1 MVLSCQNISKSYN
14 DVPLLKGVSFQVDA
28 KDRVAVVGI
37 NGAGK
42 TTLLKILAQVE
53 KPDSGEAFFLKEVS
67 FGYLRQQSGEISNA
81 TVYETFKEARRTVI
95 ALEEK
100 IRKTEEDMRT
110 AKTEEE
116 IRALSASYDEMMQ
129 RFQAEGGYAW
139 KGAIVGVARG
149 LGFTEDDFEKKLSML
164 SGGER
169 TRVMLGKLLL
179 QQPDVLLLDE
189 PTNHLDIR
197 SVNWLE
203 TYLRNY
209 RGAVVIVS
217 HDRYFLDKIATRVLE
232 IEQGKG
238 TVYRGNYTA
247 YSEKKAK
254 ERAAAWHAYVNR
266 QREIRHQEEVIRRLK
281 SYNREKSV
289 KRAESR
295 EKMLDKMERI
305 ERPADVRDEMRIRL
319 TPSVES
325 GTDVLQ
331 VEGLQKSYGDRV
343 LFRDVQF
350 TIRRGEKVAI
360 VGENGTGKTTLIKI
374 INREIEPDAGII
386 RTGVKVRIGYFD
398 QEQHVLHEHKT
409 LFEEISDTYPKLTE
423 TEIRTT
429 LAAFLFTGNDV
440 FKKIGDLSGGEKGK
454 LALARLMLSDAN
466 FLILDEPTNHLD
478 ITSREVLES
487 AIAGYEGTVLYVS
500 HDRYF
505 INRTATRV
513 MDLTNEMLINY
524 IGNYDYYREH
534 RPERMHFLL
543 HTPYRE
549 KAAGSGTD
557 APDSIAEEAQK
568 TPLSLAGDGPKA
580 AGREQASAGL
590 TDWKAQKE
598 LAAMKRKQA
607 SSLKKCEEMIE
618 SLEARNEEINRQFS
632 LSEISMNAVKL
643 KWLAEEQAE
652 IARRLEE
659 LYIQWE
665 ALS

>member
-14 DVPLLKGVSFQVDA
+14 DIPVLSGVSFQVDA

-42 TTLLKILAQVE
+42 STLMKIIARAE
-53 KPDSGEAFFLKEVS
+53 TADSGEAYFLKDIS
-67 FGYLRQQSGEISNA
+67 FGYLQQQTGLPSDTTI
-81 TVYETFKEARRTVI
+81 YETFKEAKRGII
-95 ALEEK
+95 ALEES
-100 IRKTEEDMRT
+100 IRRTEEEMRT
-110 AKTEEE
+110 AETEEE
-116 IRALSASYDEMMQ
+116 IEALSAAYAEMTQ
-129 RFQAEGGYAW
+129 RFQNEGGYAW
-139 KGAIVGVARG
+139 KGAIVGVAKG
-149 LGFTEDDFEKKLSML
+149 LGFTEEDFEKKLSSL

-189 PTNHLDIR
+189 PTNHLDIP

-217 HDRYFLDKIATRVLE
+217 HDRYFLDKIATRIVE
-232 IEQGKG
+232 IERTKA
-238 TVYRGNYTA
+238 TVYQGNYTA
-247 YSEKKAK
+247 YSEKKAAD
-254 ERAAAWHAYVNR
+254 RAAAWKAFVNQ
-266 QREIRHQEEVIRRLK
+266 QREIKHQEEVIRKLK

-295 EKMLDKMERI
+295 EKMLDKMDRLD
-305 ERPADVRDEMRIRL
+305 RPTDVKDEMRICL

-331 VEGLQKSYGDRV
+331 VEGLSKGYGGRT
-343 LFRDVQF
+343 LFRDIGF

-360 VGENGTGKTTLIKI
+360 VGENGVGKTTLLRI
-374 INREIEPDAGII
+374 INREIEADSGQI
-386 RTGVKVRIGYFD
+386 RTGVKVKIGYFD
-398 QEQHVLHEHKT
+398 QEQQLLHEQKT
-409 LFEEISDTYPKLTE
+409 LFEEISDSYPTLTE
-423 TEIRTT
+423 TKIRTT
-429 LAAFLFTGNDV
+429 LAAFLFTGGDV
-440 FKKIGDLSGGEKGK
+440 FKRIGDLSGGEKGK
-454 LALARLMLSDAN
+454 LALAKLMLSDAN

-513 MDLTNEMLINY
+513 MDLTNEILINY

-543 HTPYRE
+543 HTPYKE
-549 KAAGSGTD
+549 KEAPEAGEKTELTGPYRKAPEAGPGAATV
-557 APDSIAEEAQK
+557 
-568 TPLSLAGDGPKA
+568 
-580 AGREQASAGL
+580 SAGL

-598 LAAMKRKQA
+598 LAAMKRKQE

-643 KWLAEEQAE
+643 KWLAEEQQQ
-652 IARRLEE
+652 IASRLEE

>member
-1 MVLSCQNISKSYN
+1 MVLSVQNISKSYN
-14 DVPLLKGVSFQVDA
+14 DVPVLKGVSFQVNA
-28 KDRVAVVGI
+28 QDRVAVVGM

-42 TTLLKILAQVE
+42 TTLLKIIARQE
-53 KPDSGEAFFLKEVS
+53 SPDAGEAYFLKEVS
-67 FGYLRQQSGEISNA
+67 FGYLQQQSGILSDA
-81 TVYETFKEARRTVI
+81 TVYETFKEAKREII
-95 ALEEK
+95 ALEEA

-110 AKTEEE
+110 ASEEE
-116 IRALSASYDEMMQ
+116 IGKLSASYTEMMQ
-129 RFQAEGGYAW
+129 RFQNEGGFAW
-139 KGAIVGVARG
+139 KGAIVGVAKG
-149 LGFTEDDFEKKLSML
+149 LGFSEEDFEKKLSSL

-189 PTNHLDIR
+189 PTNHLDIP

-209 RGAVVIVS
+209 RGAVIIVS

-232 IEQGKG
+232 IERAQAK
-238 TVYRGNYTA
+238 VYQGNYTA
-247 YSEKKAK
+247 YAERKARD
-254 ERAAAWHAYVNR
+254 RAAQWRAFVNQ
-266 QREIRHQEEVIRRLK
+266 QREIKHQEEVIRKLK

-295 EKMLDKMERI
+295 EKMLEKVDRL
-305 ERPADVRDEMRIRL
+305 ERPSDVKDEMRIRL
-319 TPSVES
+319 TPSVQS

-331 VEGLQKSYGDRV
+331 VEGLSKGYGGRT
-343 LFRDVQF
+343 LFHDVQF

-360 VGENGTGKTTLIKI
+360 VGENGVGKTTLIKI
-374 INREIEPDAGII
+374 INREIEPDTGQI
-386 RTGVKVRIGYFD
+386 RTGVKVKTGYFD

-409 LFEEISDTYPKLTE
+409 LFEEISDSYPDLTE

-429 LAAFLFTGNDV
+429 LAAFLFTGGDV

-454 LALARLMLSDAN
+454 LALAKLMLSDAN

-513 MDLTNEMLINY
+513 MDLTNEILINY

-543 HTPYRE
+543 HTPYQE
-549 KAAGSGTD
+549 KKEGVEAGD
-557 APDSIAEEAQK
+557 APKGPYTGTAKKQK
-568 TPLSLAGDGPKA
+568 TEEVISDGLK
-580 AGREQASAGL
+580 
-590 TDWKAQKE
+590 DWKAQKE
-598 LAAMKRKQA
+598 LNAMKRKQE

-643 KWLAEEQAE
+643 KWLAEEQAQ
-652 IARRLEE
+652 IASRLEE